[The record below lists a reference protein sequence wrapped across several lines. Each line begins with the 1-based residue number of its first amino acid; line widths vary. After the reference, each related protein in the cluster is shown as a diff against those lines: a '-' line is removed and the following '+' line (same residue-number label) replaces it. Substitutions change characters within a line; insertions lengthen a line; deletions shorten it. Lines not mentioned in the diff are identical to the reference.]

1 MRSHSVD
8 ERTEPTVVDKELE
21 KYLREEFGYSG
32 TQLAFFL
39 RDLKVLLRREKLKAS
54 ELEKA
59 YEQLM
64 RYAEDLKKSFLNEQR
79 QTEKLVQSQ
88 RAIAIILAKAIEK
101 RDVYTGGHT
110 DRVTEYAIKTAEQLN
125 WSKERIAVL
134 ELAGHLHDVGKIGVP
149 DSVLNKPGKLTVEE
163 FELMKAHP
171 EIGEQ
176 IIRGNDFL
184 ESLLPYILYHHERY
198 DGRGYPK
205 GLAGDAIPIEGRLLA
220 VSDAFDAMTSSR
232 PYRKGM
238 EPEVAIA
245 EIKRCS
251 GTQFDPKIT
260 QVFLEVWNAGIL
272 QAILEKTHPSMSK
285 PSDAIVTAHS

>member
-1 MRSHSVD
+1 MD
-8 ERTEPTVVDKELE
+8 QRTEPTFVDKELE

-39 RDLKVLLRREKLKAS
+39 RDLKILLRREKVKAS

-64 RYAEDLKKSFLNEQR
+64 RYAEDLKKSFMNEQR

-88 RAIAIILAKAIEK
+88 KAIAIILAKAIEK
-101 RDVYTGGHT
+101 RDFYTGGHT
-110 DRVTEYAIKTAEQLN
+110 DRVTDYAIKTAEQLN
-125 WSKERIAVL
+125 WSKERVAVL

-149 DSVLNKPGKLTVEE
+149 DAVLNKPGKLTAEE
-163 FELMKAHP
+163 FEMMKSHP

-184 ESLLPYILYHHERY
+184 ETLLPYILYHHERY
-198 DGRGYPK
+198 DGKGYPK
-205 GLAGDAIPIEGRLLA
+205 GLAGEAIPIEGRLLA
-220 VSDAFDAMTSSR
+220 VSDAFDAMTSTR

-238 EPEVAIA
+238 DPEVAIA

-260 QVFLEVWNAGIL
+260 AVFLEVWKAGLLQPIL
-272 QAILEKTHPSMSK
+272 KKSSPPKSLETIINSHP
-285 PSDAIVTAHS
+285 

>member
-1 MRSHSVD
+1 MDDRA
-8 ERTEPTVVDKELE
+8 EPTFVDKELE

-39 RDLKVLLRREKLKAS
+39 RDLKILLRREKLKAS

-59 YEQLM
+59 YEQLIK
-64 RYAEDLKKSFLNEQR
+64 YAEDLKKSFLNEQR
-79 QTEKLVQSQ
+79 QTEKLLQSQ
-88 RAIAIILAKAIEK
+88 KSIVIILAKAIEK
-101 RDVYTGGHT
+101 RDYYTAGHT
-110 DRVTEYAIKTAEQLN
+110 DRVTEYAIKTGEQLN
-125 WSKERIAVL
+125 WPKERLAVL

-149 DSVLNKPGKLTVEE
+149 DAVLNKPGKLTAEE
-163 FELMKAHP
+163 FEMMKAHP

-198 DGRGYPK
+198 DGKGYPK
-205 GLAGDAIPIEGRLLA
+205 GLAGEAIPIEGRLLA

-238 EPEVAIA
+238 DPEAAIG

-251 GTQFDPKIT
+251 GTQFDPKIAE
-260 QVFLEVWNAGIL
+260 VFLEAWDAGALLPIL
-272 QAILEKTHPSMSK
+272 QKNGIQKGAEFV
-285 PSDAIVTAHS
+285 SDAHS